1 MNKLYIVPFV
11 IMLSACS
18 SENQISTVDSVEQS
32 SSSQDNV
39 HVDQR
44 LSTNSEYIKIANV
57 NKMSMDKSHSEPL
70 QSFTATELTQMYDN
84 ELYEFYNYDVNADSI
99 KDKIITHQNDEKNF
113 HQGSDLYVY
122 LGSKNNHYKLS
133 LKSDNF
139 TDETGWFLNGI
150 IPRNNRLGFI
160 LTNFYSPRG
169 HSEQSFYFGQQDD
182 EWILRK
188 YVSEGT
194 LISGEEYYCV
204 ENQISSL
211 SNRSYGKSR
220 EYSESEFVKYCPPL
234 ATSYQVTVNK
244 AEILD
249 QNFDP
254 QVPSNYYIKDDVIK
268 VFSQNED
275 WVEVSYKNNTK
286 RGWVDKRSL
295 QALQ

>member
-1 MNKLYIVPFV
+1 MNKLYLISFI

-18 SENQISTVDSVEQS
+18 PENQIPTVDSVEQS

-39 HVDQR
+39 RVDQR
-44 LSTNSEYIKIANV
+44 SSTNSEYIKIANV

-70 QSFTATELTQMYDN
+70 QSFTATELAKMYDN
-84 ELYEFYNYDVNADSI
+84 DLYKIFNLDVNADGI
-99 KDKIITHQNDEKNF
+99 KDKVITHQNDEKNF

-122 LGSKNNHYKLS
+122 LGDKNNHYKLS
-133 LKSDNF
+133 LKADNF
-139 TDETGWFLNGI
+139 TDETGWFLSNI
-150 IPRNNRLGFI
+150 VPRNNRQGFI
-160 LTNFYSPRG
+160 LENFYSPRG

-182 EWILRK
+182 EWVIRK

-194 LISGEEYYCV
+194 LISGQGYYCV
-204 ENQISSL
+204 ENHISSL
-211 SNRSYGKSR
+211 SNRSYGKSS
-220 EYSESEFVKYCPPL
+220 EYSESEFIKYCPPL
-234 ATSYQVTVNK
+234 ASSYQVTVNK

-254 QVPSNYYIKDDVIK
+254 KVPPNYYIKDDAIE

-286 RGWVDKRSL
+286 RGWVDKCNVKAVR
-295 QALQ
+295 